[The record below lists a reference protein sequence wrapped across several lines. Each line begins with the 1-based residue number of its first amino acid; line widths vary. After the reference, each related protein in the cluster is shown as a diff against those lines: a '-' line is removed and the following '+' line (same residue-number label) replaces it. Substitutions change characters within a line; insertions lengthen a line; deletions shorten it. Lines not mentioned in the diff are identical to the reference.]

1 MKDLYGIP
9 SFIQIIFAIELI
21 LFIPL
26 LTFEVVTLLKKK
38 KADNI
43 KKLRNKYFYTLI
55 LLHIKFFH
63 FLFIACKKIFTYI
76 INTPPIVNNSNA
88 INHNKINYANFCDAI
103 KRQHP
108 DEFEIFTA
116 NLYKGLGYKAEVMP
130 KGPDGGKDVIL
141 EDSNGKVY
149 IECKHYD
156 TSSVGREI
164 CQKLVGAATADGIT
178 RMKVFT
184 CGKIH
189 SNATKYAQKFENIDS
204 IDFEIID
211 MDKIYQ
217 LYVMSKTTNDELYL
231 NGYFTT

>member
-1 MKDLYGIP
+1 MKNLYGIP
-9 SFIQIIFAIELI
+9 SFIQIIFAIELM

-26 LTFEVVTLLKKK
+26 LTLQLVALLKKK
-38 KADNI
+38 KTDNI
-43 KKLRNKYFYTLI
+43 KELKNKYFYTLI

-63 FLFIACKKIFTYI
+63 FLFIVCKKTFLYI
-76 INTPPIVNNSNA
+76 INTTPIINDPNIINND
-88 INHNKINYANFCDAI
+88 KINYVDFCDAI

-108 DEFEIFTA
+108 DEFELFTA
-116 NLYKGLGYKAEVMP
+116 NLYKGLGYKVEVMP

-141 EDSNGKVY
+141 EDGNGKVY
-149 IECKHYD
+149 IECKHYG

-184 CGKIH
+184 CGRIH
-189 SNATKYAQKFENIDS
+189 TNATKYAQKFENIDN
-204 IDFEIID
+204 IDFEIINIHK
-211 MDKIYQ
+211 MYQ

-231 NGYFTT
+231 NAYFTR